1 MKVNELL
8 GKSFQEITESDLE
21 IIRNLD
27 ESPLLEFKGGEYS
40 SEGNLKRDIIK
51 SVVSFLNGEGEG
63 LIVLGIDEKSR
74 SIRSIDR
81 RIIGRARRSVEAR
94 IRDWIVNNLEGVPK
108 IIQPPFI
115 EVKVFEKDYGW
126 VIVVHVLR
134 RQDAVYYSKVDG
146 RVYQRRGNS
155 SVELA
160 LNEILTLIE
169 SKTQPIIY
177 LLIEPSQLRD
187 SQIHFDVSYMN
198 IGSKPA
204 TQLVSNLS
212 IEVISEGIFTD
223 REPVGTDKVPITDV
237 SIKGKHGVIELLKKE
252 ANTMSVQINCLVPTR
267 SLPIY
272 PYVRSTVGS
281 FTISIDKD
289 IVHEEAIL
297 HIRAIIATFNELN
310 YTIQN
315 SEYIFSGE
323 GIKQKHKVRVVS
335 YSTQS
340 VTYESEWSDKS
351 LTVIYSNSNNHQ
363 SRGAVI

>member
-8 GKSFQEITESDLE
+8 GKRFQEITESDLE

-40 SEGNLKRDIIK
+40 SEGNLKRVIIK
-51 SVVSFLNGEGEG
+51 SVISFLNGEGEG
-63 LIVLGIDEKSR
+63 LIVLGIDEKSK

-81 RIIGRARRSVEAR
+81 RIIGRTRRSVEAR
-94 IRDWIVNNLEGVPK
+94 IRDWIVNNVEGVPK
-108 IIQPPFI
+108 IIQPPSI
-115 EVKVFEKDYGW
+115 EVKVFERDHGW
-126 VIVVHVLR
+126 VIVVHILK

-177 LLIEPSQLRD
+177 LLLEPSRPRD
-187 SQIHFDVSYMN
+187 SQIHFDVNYMN

-204 TQLVSNLS
+204 TQLASNLS
-212 IEVISEGIFTD
+212 IEVISEGILTN
-223 REPVGTDKVPITDV
+223 REPVITNKIPITNV
-237 SIKGKHGVIELLKKE
+237 SIKGKHDMIKLLKRE
-252 ANTMSVQINCLVPTR
+252 ANTVSIQINCLVPTY

-272 PYVRSTVGS
+272 PYVRSNVGS
-281 FTISIDKD
+281 FTISIAKN

-297 HIRAIIATFNELN
+297 HIRAVIVTFNELN

-323 GIKQKHKVRVVS
+323 SIKQKHEVRVVS
-335 YSTQS
+335 YITQS
-340 VTYESEWSDKS
+340 LIYESEWSDKG
-351 LTVIYSNSNNHQ
+351 L
-363 SRGAVI
+363 

>member
-1 MKVNELL
+1 MKVKELL
-8 GKSFQEITESDLE
+8 GKSFHEIKESDLE

-81 RIIGRARRSVEAR
+81 RIIGRTRRSVEAR
-94 IRDWIVNNLEGVPK
+94 IRDWIVNNVEGVPK
-108 IIQPPFI
+108 IIQPPSI
-115 EVKVFEKDYGW
+115 EVKVFERDHGW
-126 VIVVHVLR
+126 VIVVHILK

-177 LLIEPSQLRD
+177 LLIEPSGPRD
-187 SQIHFDVSYMN
+187 SQIHFDVSYIN

-204 TQLVSNLS
+204 TQLVSTLS
-212 IEVISEGIFTD
+212 MEVIAEGVLTN
-223 REPVGTDKVPITDV
+223 RGPLGTNKVPITDI
-237 SIKGKHGVIELLKKE
+237 SIEGKYGAIKLLEKGV
-252 ANTMSVQINCLVPTR
+252 NTISLQINCLVPTH
-267 SLPIY
+267 SLPVY
-272 PYVRSTVGS
+272 PYVKSSVGG
-281 FTISIDKD
+281 FTISIAKN
-289 IVHEEAIL
+289 IVHEGAIL
-297 HIRAIIATFNELN
+297 HIRADIVTFNELN
-310 YTIQN
+310 YAKQI
-315 SEYIFSGE
+315 SEYIFPGE
-323 GIKQKHKVRVVS
+323 GIKQKQKITVVN

-340 VTYESEWSDKS
+340 VIYESEWSNKV
-351 LTVIYSNSNNHQ
+351 L
-363 SRGAVI
+363 